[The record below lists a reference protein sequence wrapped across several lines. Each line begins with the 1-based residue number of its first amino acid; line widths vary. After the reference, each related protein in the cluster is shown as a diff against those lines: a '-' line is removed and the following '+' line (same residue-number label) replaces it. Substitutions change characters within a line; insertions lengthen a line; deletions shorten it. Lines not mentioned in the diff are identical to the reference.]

1 MDLPGRPL
9 LGLVH
14 VVVVVVLLV
23 GSEVPSGPASSPPL
37 LAPSLMLLPRLQPS
51 RLDAPKC
58 LLTLILGHELLS
70 SGEDD
75 QAPPA
80 PPRSP
85 LATPPKSEL
94 APPGGARASDAAAGA
109 AAVAAVLAVFT
120 AWWRTPHALQNT
132 VSGVKASPQPQVRA
146 MATTRVP
153 SAARP

>member
-23 GSEVPSGPASSPPL
+23 GSEVPSGLASSPPL

-109 AAVAAVLAVFT
+109 AAVAAVVAVST
-120 AWWRTPHALQNT
+120 ACYNLYAFMSKMGAQAVEST
-132 VSGVKASPQPQVRA
+132 V
-146 MATTRVP
+146 
-153 SAARP
+153 